1 MSRRMTNDRA
11 LVWLK
16 ELAERKLPRTSSTY
30 QRDVGGLDPYG
41 PTMVTESE
49 SELDE
54 EAAAAWVLELG
65 QAFALC
71 FPPGFDLRRRWESIV
86 KQADG
91 QPWMLSNESVV
102 TAARAA
108 AKTAVALLEGGH
120 LRALADGVRAETVGE
135 LLDQA
140 EQLVD
145 DGEPVP
151 AAVLAGG
158 ALETHLRHLCD
169 RAGVLGTLVGSG
181 SIEKYKGLLDVARK
195 NGDEVITKGDGKLVT
210 AWGDDRNIAAHHPT
224 KFGKGGPEVRLMVD
238 GIRQFVARTE

>member
-1 MSRRMTNDRA
+1 MTNDRA
-11 LVWLK
+11 LAWLK
-16 ELAERKLPRTSSTY
+16 ELAARKLPRTSSTY
-30 QRDVGGLDPYG
+30 ERDVGGLDPYG
-41 PTMVTESE
+41 PTMQTYTE
-49 SELDE
+49 SELDD

-91 QPWMLSNESVV
+91 RPFMLSNESVV

-108 AKTAVALLEGGH
+108 AKTAVVLLEGGH

-151 AAVLAGG
+151 AVVLAGG

-169 RAGVLGTLVGSG
+169 RAGVLGRLVGHG
-181 SIEKYKGLLDVARK
+181 NIDKYKSLLDGARK
-195 NGDEVITKGDGKLVT
+195 DGDEVITKGDGKFVT
-210 AWGDDRNIAAHHPT
+210 AWGDDRNTAAHDPT
-224 KFGKGGPEVRLMVD
+224 SFTKSGPEVRLVID
-238 GIRQFVARTE
+238 GIRQFVARSE